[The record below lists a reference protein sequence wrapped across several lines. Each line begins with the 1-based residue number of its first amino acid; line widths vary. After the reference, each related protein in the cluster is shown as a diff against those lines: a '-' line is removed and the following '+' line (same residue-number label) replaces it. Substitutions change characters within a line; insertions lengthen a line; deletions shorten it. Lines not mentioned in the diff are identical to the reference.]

1 MSFCIECGARLPDA
15 AKFCPECGTRL
26 PLPAESAPPEAAP
39 AAPPTG
45 DRLDI
50 SEAGQIAG
58 RLAELPEIRADRV
71 QELRTAINSG
81 TYETADKL
89 STALDRLLD
98 EIA

>member
-1 MSFCIECGARLPDA
+1 MQIYGPSQIHGAQPMGA
-15 AKFCPECGTRL
+15 PHSTR
-26 PLPAESAPPEAAP
+26 PVREASTPPASSV
-39 AAPPTG
+39 G

-58 RLAELPEIRADRV
+58 RLADVPDMRADRV
-71 QELRTAINSG
+71 QELRSAILNG
-81 TYETADKL
+81 TYETDDKL

>member
-1 MSFCIECGARLPDA
+1 MMQIHGPSHIHGAQPIHGPSA
-15 AKFCPECGTRL
+15 AR
-26 PLPAESAPPEAAP
+26 PAQPPSTANAAP
-39 AAPPTG
+39 TV

-58 RLAELPEIRADRV
+58 QLSGVPDIRTERVADVRA
-71 QELRTAINSG
+71 AILNG

-89 STALDRLLD
+89 STAVERLLD

>member
-1 MSFCIECGARLPDA
+1 MQIYGPSQIHGAQNVNAPHA
-15 AKFCPECGTRL
+15 ARAAG
-26 PLPAESAPPEAAP
+26 PATAAP
-39 AAPPTG
+39 ASSIS

-58 RLAELPEIRADRV
+58 RLADVPDIRAERV
-71 QELRTAINSG
+71 QELRAAILNG
-81 TYETADKL
+81 TYETEDKL

>member
-1 MSFCIECGARLPDA
+1 MQIYGPSQIHGAQPVNA
-15 AKFCPECGTRL
+15 PHSTRATQGAS
-26 PLPAESAPPEAAP
+26 PAP
-39 AAPPTG
+39 AASAG

-58 RLAELPEIRADRV
+58 RLAEVPDIRAERV
-71 QELRTAINSG
+71 QELRSAILNG
-81 TYETADKL
+81 TYETDDKL